1 MKVNLMFVLLSLAFL
16 SGATP
21 VEKKAPSAKIV
32 SIPRI
37 EIPAMEVEKSNLRY
51 DNKTS
56 SWSLDGQCYSGYAIS
71 RFENGR
77 LKQRFGVFEG
87 KKHNEALVWYPNGS
101 LKFLSNYHLG
111 KLHGEKKMWSNEP
124 EHILLSHLH
133 YHLGKAH
140 GTQKKWYPNGKIFK
154 ILNMNMGREEG
165 LQRAFRQN
173 GGLFANY
180 EVRNGRNFGLKRA
193 SLCFSLADEEVQ
205 VYE

>member
-1 MKVNLMFVLLSLAFL
+1 MVILSLMFF
-16 SGATP
+16 SGATQA
-21 VEKKAPSAKIV
+21 EKKEPSSKRK
-32 SIPRI
+32 PFPWI
-37 EIPAMEVEKSNLRY
+37 EIPAIEVDKSNVEY

-56 SWSLDGQCYSGYAIS
+56 MWKLEGQCYSGYVIS

-87 KKHNEALVWYPNGS
+87 KKHHQALDWYPDGG
-101 LKFLSNYHLG
+101 LKSLSNYHLG
-111 KLHGEKKMWSNEP
+111 KLHGEKKMWSNGP
-124 EHILLSHLH
+124 GHILLSQLH
-133 YHLGKAH
+133 YQLGKAH

-173 GGLFANY
+173 GDLFANY

-193 SLCFSLADEEVQ
+193 SLCFSLVEEEVQ
-205 VYE
+205 IYE